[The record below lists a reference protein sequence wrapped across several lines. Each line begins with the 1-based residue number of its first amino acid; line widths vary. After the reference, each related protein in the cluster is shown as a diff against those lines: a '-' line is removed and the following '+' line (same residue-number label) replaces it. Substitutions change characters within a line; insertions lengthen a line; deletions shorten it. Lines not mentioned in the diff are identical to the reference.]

1 MEARCQT
8 LLKDIEEA
16 EKAITDPKTYEIL
29 NTRFKSVE
37 PVKTVK
43 IEAKQEK
50 EMKINSNFKSI
61 DITKL
66 IPQKALKSVYAA
78 NVNK

>member
-1 MEARCQT
+1 MYMEARCQT

-43 IEAKQEK
+43 IEANQ
-50 EMKINSNFKSI
+50 
-61 DITKL
+61 
-66 IPQKALKSVYAA
+66 
-78 NVNK
+78 